1 MHAPKVK
8 ATGSAAIAELL
19 YQRINCLP
27 KESLPL
33 TVLIDG
39 RSGAGKTDAAECL
52 QKLLRCQLVHLDDV
66 YPGWA
71 GLASATKEVGTTIL
85 STDKDRAGYRQ
96 WDWYAG
102 AYGPWREVD
111 SVADLIVEGVGALGT
126 ESIAAACRR
135 SGKRV
140 LTVVLE
146 APESKRKSRVRDRD
160 GDPREWWGMWAA
172 QENTHFDRQPE
183 PDLRI
188 VTC

>member
-1 MHAPKVK
+1 MHTPKVK
-8 ATGSAAIAELL
+8 ATGSAVIAELL
-19 YQRINCLP
+19 YQRINRLP
-27 KESLPL
+27 MEPLPV

-71 GLASATKEVGTTIL
+71 GLASATNQVSASIL

-96 WDWYAG
+96 WDWFAG
-102 AYGPWREVD
+102 AYGPWREID
-111 SVADLIVEGVGALGT
+111 STADLIVEGAGALST
-126 ESIAAACRR
+126 ETIAAASQR

-146 APESKRKSRVRDRD
+146 APESKRKIRVRDRD

-172 QENTHFDRQPE
+172 QENTHFGRQPE